1 MYLCLNKLASK
12 VWKKNCP
19 NSSIYTVKSSKKV
32 RVNMS
37 LFILC
42 HFSFVSNATNF
53 FIHSLNRFILKKK
66 MLTCCWFS
74 SIRCPICNYHRS
86 EYNRQKSKH
95 GECQWN
101 WGVWECSEITAG
113 LLR

>member
-1 MYLCLNKLASK
+1 MYLCLNKLASE

-19 NSSIYTVKSSKKV
+19 NSSKYTVKSLKKV

-66 MLTCCWFS
+66 CLRVASFLQLGATITKSPMT
-74 SIRCPICNYHRS
+74 
-86 EYNRQKSKH
+86 EYNWWKIERSKRQWS
-95 GECQWN
+95 WLV
-101 WGVWECSEITAG
+101 WGVF
-113 LLR
+113 